1 MLYNRLA
8 SLVIGQAGGKGIE
21 LKGLRISFSIQ
32 KGATK
37 SPNNCT
43 VKVFNL
49 TKETRAIVEKV
60 GNVLILKAGY
70 EQDTGES
77 TIFTGNIIR
86 VFTHR
91 EQSDW
96 ITEIELSDGYI
107 PFRDSKVSITFNAGI
122 KVAQVI
128 QNLSNKFGLPVRP
141 LPTSIVNK
149 QYVNGFS
156 FVGRVRDALSK
167 ACENAALEW
176 SIQNNEI
183 QIIEKG
189 GVFRKQAYF
198 LSENTGLINTPMQ
211 ETKTMTDKSSSK
223 LGITE
228 NQKNVVKLNTIS
240 EGKKVEKL
248 QVTGYKVNCL
258 LLPLLEPGGYIKLK
272 SATIDNEFFRIEE
285 LMHVG
290 DTHGAEWQTE
300 LTLRSV

>member
-8 SLVIGQAGGKGIE
+8 SLVIGQSGGKGVEI
-21 LKGLRISFSIQ
+21 KGLRISFSIQ

-37 SPNNCT
+37 SPNQCT
-43 VKVFNL
+43 VKVYNL
-49 TKETRAIVEKV
+49 ARDTRAQVEKV

-70 EQDTGES
+70 EQDFGES

-86 VFTHR
+86 VFTKK
-91 EQSDW
+91 EGVDW

-107 PFRDSKVSITFNAGI
+107 PFRDSKITITFNAGI
-122 KVAQVI
+122 SVAQVI
-128 QNLSNKFGLPVRP
+128 KNLSEKFGLPVRP
-141 LPTSIVNK
+141 LPSNIINK

-156 FVGRVRDALSK
+156 FVGRVRDAISK
-167 ACENAALEW
+167 ACENAGLEW

-189 GVFRKQAYF
+189 GVFRKQAYL
-198 LSENTGLINTPMQ
+198 LSEDTGLINTPMQ
-211 ETKTMTDKSSSK
+211 ETKTMTDKTAAKSGVT
-223 LGITE
+223 LE
-228 NQKNVVKLNTIS
+228 QKNTKKVSTIS
-240 EGKKVEKL
+240 SGKKVEKL
-248 QVTGYKVNCL
+248 QVTGYKANCL

-285 LMHVG
+285 LMHIG

-300 LTLRSV
+300 LTLRSI